1 MSNNNPVKSKN
12 WVKEKTEGMLLG
24 ALPCYCVFKVRKN
37 KIQSMGRGT
46 ALWQE
51 KGHFIIYY
59 RKEGRSLDRDAGKQ
73 VDLGTED
80 EGSCLC
86 FYFFQWSMKHE
97 ANISHADRTG
107 SKFPISHVGCTDVA
121 MILGFAGYMKLEFSS
136 EYSRSIGEY
145 GNEGWLQRMII
156 LIILAA

>member
-1 MSNNNPVKSKN
+1 
-12 WVKEKTEGMLLG
+12 
-24 ALPCYCVFKVRKN
+24 
-37 KIQSMGRGT
+37 
-46 ALWQE
+46 
-51 KGHFIIYY
+51 
-59 RKEGRSLDRDAGKQ
+59 
-73 VDLGTED
+73 
-80 EGSCLC
+80 
-86 FYFFQWSMKHE
+86 MKHE

-145 GNEGWLQRMII
+145 GNEEWLQRMII